1 MDLTSRDGDW
11 FLDKVYKMSAN
22 VLYDIA
28 GAGDRLMDLT
38 SRDGDWF
45 LDELCSMSANVS
57 QFLEMVKIEH
67 KVLEIMEL
75 LWIF

>member
-1 MDLTSRDGDW
+1 
-11 FLDKVYKMSAN
+11 
-22 VLYDIA
+22 
-28 GAGDRLMDLT
+28 MDLT

-67 KVLEIMEL
+67 QVLENSCDVRKPVFWVSDQVWHKPGCAATEDG
-75 LWIF
+75 

>member
-1 MDLTSRDGDW
+1 
-11 FLDKVYKMSAN
+11 
-22 VLYDIA
+22 
-28 GAGDRLMDLT
+28 MDLT

-67 KVLEIMEL
+67 QGEDMEQFTVLYKGLQATHRVYVALQVIYITKTCPCNIQRFFKL
-75 LWIF
+75 